1 MAALV
6 CFFECGRHSTVTR
19 IASFKSM
26 SISQVLQIRS
36 ESMQVDY
43 WHNPC
48 NDDLSVKLGD
58 RWGAHI
64 ALYRV
69 KHCTRAV
76 MHAPLCSSA
85 E

>member
-19 IASFKSM
+19 IAPFKPM

-36 ESMQVDY
+36 EGMQVDY

-48 NDDLSVKLGD
+48 SDDLSVKLGD

-64 ALYRV
+64 FVSSETL
-69 KHCTRAV
+69 
-76 MHAPLCSSA
+76 HASCHARTSLLFG
-85 E
+85 